1 MNRTLRCLAAFAL
14 SGLLAGSVHAAE
26 KNPYLQPDETWISIS
41 GTVEDVRADAFT
53 LDYGKGMITV
63 EMDDGD
69 RDADGYKLVEGD
81 KVTVNGRID
90 DDFYQSTTIEANSVY
105 VEKLGT
111 YFYASSLDEEDHTT
125 FFSVETPVV
134 VSNTVVRGTV
144 TDVREDEFTVNTGL
158 RRLTVEVEGMPYDPL
173 DDEGYQKVRVGDYVR
188 VSGNMEHDLFEGREL
203 KADAVVKLYR

>member
-1 MNRTLRCLAAFAL
+1 
-14 SGLLAGSVHAAE
+14 
-26 KNPYLQPDETWISIS
+26 
-41 GTVEDVRADAFT
+41 
-53 LDYGKGMITV
+53 MITV